1 MDNYLDKTE
10 SLTPEAK
17 GIICDKKTE
26 YPHSGIY
33 NELKTQGS
41 YICRRCGWALFRAD
55 SQFASGC
62 GWPSFDVEIDDH
74 VKHLPDLDGIR
85 TEIVCKRCDA
95 HLGHVFK
102 GEHITVKNTRYC
114 VNSLSIDF
122 VANGDVNDTK
132 EAIVAGGCF
141 WGVEHLLGQ
150 MEGVLKVESGYT
162 GGTTS
167 NPSYDAVCSGH
178 TGHLE
183 AVRVVFDTDK
193 TDYQSVIKRFFEIH
207 DPTQSS
213 GQEPDIGSQ
222 YQSAVFYFNETQK
235 HITEQLIQ
243 QLKNNNYDVVTKLIP
258 VHPFWA
264 AEAYHQ
270 NYYVKNNK
278 QPYCHSPVNR
288 FEIDD

>member
-1 MDNYLDKTE
+1 MDKYLDKTA
-10 SLTPEAK
+10 SLTPDAK
-17 GIICDKKTE
+17 EIICDKKTE
-26 YPHSGIY
+26 YPHSGVY
-33 NELKTQGS
+33 NELKTMGT
-41 YICRRCGWALFRAD
+41 YLCRRCGMALFRAD

-74 VKHLPDLDGIR
+74 VKHQQDIDGIR
-85 TEIVCKRCDA
+85 TEIVCNRCDG
-95 HLGHVFK
+95 HLGHVFN
-102 GEHITVKNTRYC
+102 GEQITAKNTRYC

-122 VANGDVNDTK
+122 VADGDVNDTG

-183 AVRVVFDTDK
+183 AVRVVYDVDK

-213 GQEPDIGSQ
+213 GQGPDVGSQ
-222 YQSAVFYFNETQK
+222 YRSAVFYFNESQK

-243 QLKNNNYDVVTKLIP
+243 QLKDNHYDVVTKLLP
-258 VHPFWA
+258 AAPFWA
-264 AEAYHQ
+264 AETYHQ
-270 NYYVKNNK
+270 NYYKKNNK
-278 QPYCHSPVNR
+278 QPYCHSPANR
-288 FEIDD
+288 FKGGQ